1 MSVQKS
7 IGHLDDLMASPKS
20 VVNSQTIK
28 QLESKIEEMSMTQ
41 QRIVHEN
48 TGLKITVEA
57 SERAARENES
67 LRVANSQYQIEF
79 DRLVQEIQERDND
92 EQRYSLQVNFFQ
104 EKFFSSFSFRFLYL
118 RRNLVILNFCLNKLK
133 PHKKKSI

>member
-1 MSVQKS
+1 
-7 IGHLDDLMASPKS
+7 MASPKS
-20 VVNSQTIK
+20 VVHSQTIK

-48 TGLKITVEA
+48 TGLKLTVEA

-79 DRLVQEIQERDND
+79 DRLVQELQERDND
-92 EQRYSLQVNFFQ
+92 EQRYSLQVFFFR
-104 EKFFSSFSFRFLYL
+104 KIFSYIFPLD
-118 RRNLVILNFCLNKLK
+118 FC
-133 PHKKKSI
+133 P